1 MSKSLALKNVI
12 CVDKQLP
19 PDGEYRG
26 SWSGYKVRFQVTGG
40 GTYEGDSTMGVRGID
55 VPCTVVVSKGKVK
68 VKQ

>member
-40 GTYEGDSTMGVRGID
+40 GTYEGDTTIGVRGIMH
-55 VPCTVVVSKGKVK
+55 CTVVVSKGKVK